1 VKSVLIVTGP
11 PQSGK
16 TTLVE
21 RLISAA
27 GIKAK
32 GFITREIRKAKER
45 TGFKIV
51 MDDGRWAVLAD
62 VAFASGPRVGKYR
75 VDIKGIEEMIRF
87 FETAEEAPLYYVD
100 EIGKMEMTHP
110 RFAPA
115 FEKFVKTRAGSLV
128 VTVGIAYLN
137 WSRSICSGADLI
149 DLSDL
154 PFEEGYRRARAWI
167 SGKISV

>member
-1 VKSVLIVTGP
+1 
-11 PQSGK
+11 
-16 TTLVE
+16 
-21 RLISAA
+21 
-27 GIKAK
+27 
-32 GFITREIRKAKER
+32 
-45 TGFKIV
+45 
-51 MDDGRWAVLAD
+51 

-75 VDIKGIEEMIRF
+75 VDIKGIEEMIWF

-110 RFAPA
+110 GFAPA

-137 WSRSICSGADLI
+137 WSRRICSVADII